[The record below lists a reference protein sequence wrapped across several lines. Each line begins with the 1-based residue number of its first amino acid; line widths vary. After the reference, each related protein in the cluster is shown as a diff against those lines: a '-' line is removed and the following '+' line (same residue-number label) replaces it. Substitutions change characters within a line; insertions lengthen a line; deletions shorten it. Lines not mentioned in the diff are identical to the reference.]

1 MEQNMR
7 FKNIEAI
14 IFDLD
19 GVLTNTSEYH
29 YQGWKKLADLL
40 GIYFDRKINEDMR
53 GIPRRQSLE
62 VMLGNRKMPEEEKLK
77 NMEIKNDYYVELLK
91 EMTPDDILPGALD
104 LLEEIRDVGIKIG
117 IGSSSKNAGTVI
129 DKLGL
134 KKYVEWVS
142 DGNSV
147 EKHKPEPDLFLHCA
161 DNLKVSP
168 DKAIVIEDAESGVEA
183 ALAGGFWAIGLGPS
197 ERVGKAHL
205 VLPGLEGVKLKDIL
219 DI

>member
-1 MEQNMR
+1 MR
-7 FKNIEAI
+7 FKAIEAI

-29 YQGWKKLADLL
+29 YQAWKKLADKL

-62 VMLGNRKMPEEEKLK
+62 VMLGGRDMAEEDK
-77 NMEIKNDYYVELLK
+77 NKYMEVKNEYYVKSLEDMSS
-91 EMTPDDILPGALD
+91 EDILPGALE
-104 LLEEIRDVGIKIG
+104 LLEELRDKGIKIG
-117 IGSSSKNAGTVI
+117 IGSSSKNADTVI

-134 KKYVEWVS
+134 RKYVDTVS

-147 EKHKPEPDLFLHCA
+147 EKHKPHPDLFLHCA
-161 DNLKVSP
+161 ERLKVSP
-168 DKAIVIEDAESGVEA
+168 ENAIVVEDAESGVEA
-183 ALAGGFWAIGLGPS
+183 ALRGGFWTFGLGPA

-205 VLPGLEGVKLKDIL
+205 VLPDLEGVHAEDIL
-219 DI
+219 AF